1 MKQEVI
7 NVFTMR
13 IFSCQINNKYC
24 NSDSITTGIIKKIN
38 IGKLKQNGFNISLTN
53 LKTYLET
60 KGLSVKY
67 KDTSSISELRFK
79 SEIEKHTG
87 LIFEK
92 SYPKW
97 LINTITGAQMEIDLY
112 NESQN
117 IAIEYNGYQHY
128 DFPNKFHKTK
138 KEFDDQIA
146 RDILKEKLCIEHGM
160 KFIKIKSN
168 DSILEEIEQY
178 KRQINTHSTIYS

>member
-1 MKQEVI
+1 MGFKCANRALDSLKNLYNLPCGIYESRTL
-7 NVFTMR
+7 VF
-13 IFSCQINNKYC
+13 IE
-24 NSDSITTGIIKKIN
+24 
-38 IGKLKQNGFNISLTN
+38 
-53 LKTYLET
+53 YL
-60 KGLSVKY
+60 

-79 SEIEKHTG
+79 SEIEKYTG

-97 LINTITGAQMEIDLY
+97 LINNITGAQMEIDLY
-112 NESQN
+112 NEFQN
-117 IAIEYNGYQHY
+117 IAIEYNRYQHY
-128 DFPNKFHKTK
+128 DFSNKFHKTK

-146 RDILKEKLCIEHGM
+146 HDILKEKLCIEHGM

-178 KRQINTHSTIYS
+178 KRQI